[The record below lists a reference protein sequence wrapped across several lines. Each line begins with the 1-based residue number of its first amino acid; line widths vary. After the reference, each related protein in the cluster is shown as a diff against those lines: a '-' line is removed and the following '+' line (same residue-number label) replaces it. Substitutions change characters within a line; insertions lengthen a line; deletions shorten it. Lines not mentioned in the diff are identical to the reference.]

1 MSDEETTRFINR
13 KSPKTNTPV
22 DETVA
27 YSTMQTP
34 TASPKATQGGRDDDF
49 TKIVRPGVATSTT
62 GATGVAGA
70 SVDTFSSSGEP
81 VVGWLVIVDG
91 PGKGQSMQLGSG
103 MNGIGRA
110 KEARVSLDFG
120 DEEISRLNHASVV
133 YDPKGNKFYLQHGGG
148 INLTYLEE
156 APVLQPIEIKG
167 RETISI
173 GNTKLVFMPFCG
185 PNFSW

>member
-1 MSDEETTRFINR
+1 MSDEETTRLINR
-13 KSPKTNTPV
+13 KSPKLNTPL
-22 DETVA
+22 DDTVA
-27 YSTMQTP
+27 YSTMQAP
-34 TASPKATQGGRDDDF
+34 TGSPNAGRADRDDDY
-49 TKIVRPGVATSTT
+49 TKIVRPGTSVSPINPE
-62 GATGVAGA
+62 AILDR
-70 SVDTFSSSGEP
+70 SNNTFSGEP

-91 PGKGQSMQLGSG
+91 PGKGQSLQLGSG

-120 DEEISRLNHASVV
+120 DEEISRQNHASVV

-148 INLTYLEE
+148 INLTYLGD
-156 APVLQPIEIKG
+156 APVLQPVEITG

-185 PNFSW
+185 PNFTW

>member
-13 KSPKTNTPV
+13 KSPKLNAPV
-22 DETVA
+22 DDTVA
-27 YSTMQTP
+27 YSTMQAP
-34 TASPKATQGGRDDDF
+34 TGSPKASQTNRDDDY
-49 TKIVRPGVATSTT
+49 TKIVRPGSSSIS
-62 GATGVAGA
+62 GATVLTETAA
-70 SVDTFSSSGEP
+70 DTFSGEP

-120 DEEISRLNHASVV
+120 DEEISRQNHASVV

-148 INLTYLEE
+148 INLTYLGD
-156 APVLQPIEIKG
+156 APVLQPVEIIG

-173 GNTKLVFMPFCG
+173 GNTKLVFVPFCG
-185 PNFSW
+185 PNFIW